1 MSEKNKGA
9 TAAANRPKIVIE
21 RTYRAAVEELWELW
35 TTKEGFESWWGPEG
49 FRAKVHA
56 IEARGNGKLHYDM
69 IADTPEMVVVI
80 PITESAAV
88 LIIRR
93 AAQKTFCS
101 PSGSFRIAQI
111 WSTSSSCSSARAGA
125 GTGRA
130 HRSSIPLAGKSWPG
144 AVRTRRHSGR
154 E

>member
-1 MSEKNKGA
+1 MALRSTRYLPAPKPWRALPITETTGHNIILRCVDVSRKA
-9 TAAANRPKIVIE
+9 EFSQSHRSTICHLYNRVTRIPRVLE
-21 RTYRAAVEELWELW
+21 R
-35 TTKEGFESWWGPEG
+35 P
-49 FRAKVHA
+49 
-56 IEARGNGKLHYDM
+56 M
-69 IADTPEMVVVI
+69 I

-93 AAQKTFCS
+93 AAQETFCS

-125 GTGRA
+125 GTCRA

-144 AVRTRRHSGR
+144 ALRTRRHSGR
-154 E
+154 